1 MRLSSCNTDKFQ
13 FVEYF
18 RSDDTEQ
25 IRAVTSTTVPC
36 TNCQRRLAAKSQA
49 AFCSLAFHHLCPLEA
64 EETGAL
70 ECELAM
76 IAFNDVAILMGRHM
90 QLHPVATVHLEGDV
104 IAGVRHMILSAV
116 ATVIPSAYH
125 SDIHRQPGAVVI
137 LVPLLQ
143 SAEQNDKKRDKET
156 YKKQGKN
163 KIHNRKESETHSS
176 PSDHFFAYYTIL
188 LYLMQHKVT
197 DCHVGLRPPRNDVS
211 LRSMMQPN

>member
-18 RSDDTEQ
+18 RSDDTER
-25 IRAVTSTTVPC
+25 IRAVTKHTAPS

-49 AFCSLAFHHLCPLEA
+49 AKRSLAFHHLCPFEA
-64 EETGAL
+64 EEAGSL

-76 IAFNDVAILMGRHM
+76 IAFNDVSILMGRHM
-90 QLHPVATVHLEGDV
+90 QLHPVAALHLEGNIIGCV
-104 IAGVRHMILSAV
+104 GHVVLTAA
-116 ATVIPSAYH
+116 AAVIPPAYH
-125 SDIHRQPGAVVI
+125 GSIHRQPGAVVI

-163 KIHNRKESETHSS
+163 KFHNRKESETHSS
-176 PSDHFFAYYTIL
+176 PSDLFFTYYTIL